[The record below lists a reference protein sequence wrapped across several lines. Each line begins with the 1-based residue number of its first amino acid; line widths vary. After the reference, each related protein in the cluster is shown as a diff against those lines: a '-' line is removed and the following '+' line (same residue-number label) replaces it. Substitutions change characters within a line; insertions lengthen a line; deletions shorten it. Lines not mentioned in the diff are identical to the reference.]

1 MKKALILIDIQND
14 YFPNGNMELVNSI
27 QAGQNARTILNKF
40 RKNNDLVVHIQHI
53 AAQPEATFFIPDTYG
68 VEIHDLVKPEAN
80 EKVIIKHYPN
90 SFQETGLLEYL
101 KANHIEQLV
110 IAGMMTHMCVDA
122 TSRAAKDFGYPIEII
137 GDACA
142 TRDLEIDNKVAK
154 AEDVQTA
161 FLSALKFYYADIIK
175 TANYL
180 N

>member
-80 EKVIIKHYPN
+80 EKVIIKHY
-90 SFQETGLLEYL
+90 L
-101 KANHIEQLV
+101 
-110 IAGMMTHMCVDA
+110 
-122 TSRAAKDFGYPIEII
+122 
-137 GDACA
+137 
-142 TRDLEIDNKVAK
+142 
-154 AEDVQTA
+154 TA
-161 FLSALKFYYADIIK
+161 FRKRAYWNI
-175 TANYL
+175 
-180 N
+180 